1 MDDAILDFRLGKYSP
16 YRRRESRQIIRAG
29 DENVLHTS
37 VFQPVEYSFP
47 VLGTFVFSYPHP
59 QHVFSTVQI
68 DTQGDINCL
77 FHDLSFAADVIV
89 DGVQKDHSVDCLQG
103 TLLPF
108 LGNGKNLICDP
119 ADGGI

>member
-1 MDDAILDFRLGKYSP
+1 MDDAILDFRLGKYSLN
-16 YRRRESRQIIRAG
+16 RRRESRQIIRAG
-29 DENVLHTS
+29 DENVLHAS
-37 VFQPVEYSFP
+37 VFQPVEYRCP

-59 QHVFSTVQI
+59 QHIFFSVQI

-77 FHDLSFAADVIV
+77 FHDLSFAADVVV
-89 DGVQKDHSVDCLQG
+89 DSVQKDHSVDRLQG

-108 LGNGKNLICDP
+108 LGNGENLIRDP